1 MKILAIDT
9 SCDETCAAVL
19 EEKNGKIKI
28 KSNVVSSQIKVH
40 KKYGGVVPGLAK
52 REHEKN
58 LTRVLKESLKKAGL
72 LKKDNK
78 NKKSFKKTDKI
89 LEREKELSNLT
100 KKFLKDYK
108 KPDIKFIAV
117 TQGPGLEPC
126 LWTGINFTKA
136 LSFFWEKPI
145 VPVNHLKGHILV
157 NLLEKKEIKFPAIA
171 LVASGG
177 HTELVFIK
185 NIKNY
190 KLLGETRDDAAGE
203 CLDKVAKIINLPY
216 PGGPEIE
223 KLAKKGNSESYD
235 LPRPMIL
242 SKNYDFSFS
251 GLKTAV
257 LYLTKKIGKGKLKS
271 KKTKRDIA
279 ASCQQA
285 IIDVLISKTIKA
297 AKEKKAKTILFGG
310 GVVANKELRKQM
322 KKKIKTDFPKI
333 NYIEPKVSLS
343 TDNAVMI
350 GIAGLIS
357 KKKMIL
363 PKNFSKIKAKANI
376 NF

>member
-58 LTRVLKESLKKAGL
+58 LTKVLEESLKKAGL
-72 LKKDNK
+72 LKKDKK
-78 NKKSFKKTDKI
+78 NKKSFKEIDKI
-89 LEREKELSNLT
+89 LEREKELLKLT

-108 KPDIKFIAV
+108 KPDIDFIAV
-117 TQGPGLEPC
+117 TKGPGLEPC
-126 LWTGINFTKA
+126 LWTGINFAKA

-145 VPVNHLKGHILV
+145 IPVNHLKGHILV

-185 NIKNY
+185 DIKNY

-223 KLAKKGNSESYD
+223 KLAKIGNPKAYS
-235 LPRPMIL
+235 LPRPMIT
-242 SKNYDFSFS
+242 SKDYDFSFS

-257 LYLTKKIGKGKLKS
+257 LYLTKKIGKRKLKS
-271 KKTKRDIA
+271 KKTKSDIA
-279 ASCQQA
+279 ASSQQA

-297 AKEKKAKTILFGG
+297 AKDKKAKTILFGG

-322 KKKIKTDFPKI
+322 KKKMKMELPKI

-350 GIAGLIS
+350 GITGLLS
-357 KKKMIL
+357 KKKMI
-363 PKNFSKIKAKANI
+363 PFKNLSKIKAKANI